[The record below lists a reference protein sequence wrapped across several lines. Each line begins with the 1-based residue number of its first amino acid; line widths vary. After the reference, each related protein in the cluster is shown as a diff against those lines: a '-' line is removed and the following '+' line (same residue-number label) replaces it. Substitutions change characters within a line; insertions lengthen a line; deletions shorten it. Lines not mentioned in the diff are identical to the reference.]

1 MKSIKEF
8 AKELGVSDKT
18 ISRHIKKLNIT
29 THRHGNVKQLDSD
42 AQEQLRK
49 ALTDITY
56 NLTDNQT
63 DIADTQNSQ
72 KATPN
77 RQTNGQAYNL
87 TDRQTDAMDNLTDN
101 QTDIADT
108 QNSQKVT
115 PNGQANGQQDS
126 VDLYMIK
133 AEMLQSQ
140 LEQMQ
145 SEIALLNEQLQVK
158 DNQLNIKDK
167 QIEQQLQTIQALTV
181 QMDRLTTQIE
191 TAQQLNAG
199 NIKALLNEQG
209 KSVDAPEQEEQPQKK
224 QGFFSRLFG
233 KGKQ

>member
-56 NLTDNQT
+56 NLTDNQ
-63 DIADTQNSQ
+63 
-72 KATPN
+72 
-77 RQTNGQAYNL
+77 
-87 TDRQTDAMDNLTDN
+87 MDV
-101 QTDIADT
+101 ADT

-115 PNGQANGQQDS
+115 PNGQANRQQDS
-126 VDLYMIK
+126 VDLYIIK

-209 KSVDAPEQEEQPQKK
+209 KSDAEEQQPKK

>member
-49 ALTDITY
+49 ALTDIADTKNSKKVSPDGQVNGQTDNLIDKQTDITD
-56 NLTDNQT
+56 NLTNNQT
-63 DIADTQNSQ
+63 DIADTKNS
-72 KATPN
+72 P
-77 RQTNGQAYNL
+77 
-87 TDRQTDAMDNLTDN
+87 
-101 QTDIADT
+101 
-108 QNSQKVT
+108 KVST
-115 PNGQANGQQDS
+115 NGQQDN

-209 KSVDAPEQEEQPQKK
+209 KFVDAPEQEEQPQKK
-224 QGFFSRLFG
+224 QGFWARLFR
-233 KGKQ
+233 KDK